1 MDDNFG
7 IKKNMIMKQIV
18 INIPESEYR
27 FFMKVIR
34 NFSFVEVDEKKN
46 KLLELE
52 AKLSPANH
60 KIWSS
65 IKEGLKE
72 VELIE
77 QGNMKAKSAK
87 EFLDEL

>member
-1 MDDNFG
+1 
-7 IKKNMIMKQIV
+7 MKQIV
-18 INIPESEYR
+18 LNVPDSEYR

-34 NFSFVEVDEKKN
+34 NFPLVEVDEKKT

-52 AKLSPANH
+52 EKLTPGKR
-60 KIWSS
+60 KIWDD

-77 QGNMKAKSAK
+77 QGKMKAKSAN
-87 EFLDEL
+87 EFLNEL

>member
-1 MDDNFG
+1 MTTLE
-7 IKKNMIMKQIV
+7 IKENRIMKQIV
-18 INIPESEYR
+18 LNIPESEYR
-27 FFMKVIR
+27 FFMKVIK

-52 AKLSPANH
+52 SKLSPANH

>member
-1 MDDNFG
+1 
-7 IKKNMIMKQIV
+7 MKQIV
-18 INIPESEYR
+18 LKVPESKYR

-34 NFSFVEVDEKKN
+34 NFPFVEVDKKKN
-46 KLLELE
+46 RLLELE
-52 AKLSPANH
+52 AKLTPANR
-60 KIWSS
+60 KIWGN

-77 QGNMKAKSAK
+77 QGKLKAKSAK

>member
-1 MDDNFG
+1 
-7 IKKNMIMKQIV
+7 MKQIV

-60 KIWSS
+60 KIWGS
-65 IKEGLKE
+65 IKEGLKD

>member
-1 MDDNFG
+1 
-7 IKKNMIMKQIV
+7 MKQLV
-18 INIPESEYR
+18 LNIPESEYR
-27 FFMKVIR
+27 FFIKVIK
-34 NFSFVEVDEKKN
+34 NFPFVEIDEKKN

-52 AKLSPANH
+52 AKLTPANR
-60 KIWSS
+60 KIWGS

-77 QGNMKAKSAK
+77 QGKMKAKTAK